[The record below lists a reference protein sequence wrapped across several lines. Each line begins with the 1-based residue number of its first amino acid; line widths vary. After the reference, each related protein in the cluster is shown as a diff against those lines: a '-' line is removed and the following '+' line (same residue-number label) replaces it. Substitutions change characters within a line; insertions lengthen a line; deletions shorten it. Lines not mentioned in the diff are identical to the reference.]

1 MKGNFHLEVFVEI
14 GVLDHQVA
22 RHYGQREVHLSG
34 EEKRGER
41 AISAADTGYQ
51 LGSDEPV

>member
-41 AISAADTGYQ
+41 ESDQRGRHWTPTG
-51 LGSDEPV
+51 